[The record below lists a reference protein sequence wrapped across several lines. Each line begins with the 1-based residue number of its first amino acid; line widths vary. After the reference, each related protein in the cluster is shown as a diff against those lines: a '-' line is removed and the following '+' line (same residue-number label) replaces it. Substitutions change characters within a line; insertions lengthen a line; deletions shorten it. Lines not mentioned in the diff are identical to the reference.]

1 MNNKGS
7 VVFSV
12 ILTII
17 VLALVGYI
25 IYDKVAEPKYAN
37 NNEKGSNVVDNNE
50 VTKCPDCNCS
60 EKTGDVYQKI
70 SGKYKPSDE
79 VSAGELYLYNDGTF
93 EYEFC
98 GEAICVRDFGN
109 YIIVDNKIKFNAVA
123 RRGSDEEIKLRN
135 NYYEYTIN
143 EDDTLAGPNP
153 GTTNRVTLIKEGAV
167 HESQVMEHITK
178 HHTLEYHE

>member
-37 NNEKGSNVVDNNE
+37 NNEKGSNVADNNE

-60 EKTGDVYQKI
+60 EKTGDIYQKI
-70 SGKYKPSDE
+70 SGKYKASNE
-79 VSAGELYLYNDGTF
+79 ELNLYDDGTF
-93 EYEFC
+93 EYEFSN
-98 GEAICVRDFGN
+98 GVASVRDFGN

-123 RRGSDEEIKLRN
+123 RRGSDEEIKLISHV
-135 NYYEYTIN
+135 YGYVIN
-143 EDDTLAGPNP
+143 ENGTLTGLNPN
-153 GTTNRVTLIKEGAV
+153 TDNTVTLTKESEV
-167 HESQVMEHITK
+167 YESLVMQHITK
-178 HHTLEYHE
+178 HHTLEYHN